1 MRRVATR
8 LQCISSSKNRND
20 ACTKILIKA
29 SFSVI
34 KRDFFKNR
42 GVVCCW
48 LDGCGM
54 RGVTL
59 AWKKRERDRE
69 TEKRRKNPV
78 KSHSEQKTA
87 QFSCLCCEFCRL
99 GWKTSSTVRVDI
111 SATPPLSERLTAQ
124 TSSQL
129 RSRSTT
135 LLFLFLFGNLKKR
148 KEIHIHA
155 PICAQC
161 TARRPATVKSVYLN
175 ERKVG
180 LSEFIVVF
188 FLFFF
193 FHTQR

>member
-1 MRRVATR
+1 
-8 LQCISSSKNRND
+8 
-20 ACTKILIKA
+20 
-29 SFSVI
+29 
-34 KRDFFKNR
+34 
-42 GVVCCW
+42 
-48 LDGCGM
+48 M

-69 TEKRRKNPV
+69 TEKKKKKNPI

-99 GWKTSSTVRVDI
+99 GWKTSSTVRADI
-111 SATPPLSERLTAQ
+111 SATLRSPKGWQRRLRRSSEAEAPLSFFVFVWE
-124 TSSQL
+124 
-129 RSRSTT
+129 
-135 LLFLFLFGNLKKR
+135 FKKR

-155 PICAQC
+155 PTCAPC

-175 ERKVG
+175 ERKLG

>member
-1 MRRVATR
+1 MWLRG
-8 LQCISSSKNRND
+8 I
-20 ACTKILIKA
+20 
-29 SFSVI
+29 
-34 KRDFFKNR
+34 FFKNR

-59 AWKKRERDRE
+59 AWKKRERDRD
-69 TEKRRKNPV
+69 RKKKK
-78 KSHSEQKTA
+78 KSRQVPQRAKNSPAFMFVLWILSAWLENFLHSPCRYFSNTSALWKADSADFVAAQK
-87 QFSCLCCEFCRL
+87 QKHHSPFFVFVWEF
-99 GWKTSSTVRVDI
+99 
-111 SATPPLSERLTAQ
+111 
-124 TSSQL
+124 
-129 RSRSTT
+129 
-135 LLFLFLFGNLKKR
+135 KKR

>member
-59 AWKKRERDRE
+59 AWKKRERDRD
-69 TEKRRKNPV
+69 RKKKK
-78 KSHSEQKTA
+78 KSRQVPQRAKNSPAFMFVLWILSAWLENFLHSPCRYFSNTSALWKADSADFVAAQK
-87 QFSCLCCEFCRL
+87 QKHHSPFFVFVWEF
-99 GWKTSSTVRVDI
+99 
-111 SATPPLSERLTAQ
+111 
-124 TSSQL
+124 
-129 RSRSTT
+129 
-135 LLFLFLFGNLKKR
+135 KKR